1 MQHIIQDGVNGLT
14 FPYGDWRAL
23 ARAISGIV
31 ADTTLIARWR
41 AALPR
46 ITNDD
51 EYARQLEQVFEPF
64 CPAHAATSTKRELIH
79 A

>member
-1 MQHIIQDGVNGLT
+1 MQHIIQDGVNGFT

-23 ARAISGIV
+23 ARTLSYIV
-31 ADTTLIARWR
+31 ADPSLIARWR

-46 ITNDD
+46 ISNDD

-64 CPAHAATSTKRELIH
+64 SPARAVTSTRRELILG
-79 A
+79 